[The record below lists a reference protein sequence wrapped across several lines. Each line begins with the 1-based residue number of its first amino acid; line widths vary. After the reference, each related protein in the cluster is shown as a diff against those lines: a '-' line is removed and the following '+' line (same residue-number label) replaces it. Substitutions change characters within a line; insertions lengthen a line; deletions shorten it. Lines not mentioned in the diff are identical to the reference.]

1 MSDSLIDPPT
11 PTPGAADRDR
21 PPSFRVRQLRRDDA
35 AAVVE
40 IEALCY
46 PFLDDEH
53 RLRTSDVTIHT
64 DRYPEGA
71 FAVVDADDRV
81 WGMSVGWRIDFDL
94 ERPLHTLD
102 EVADP
107 ARHRPDGAW
116 YYGLDISVHP
126 AQQGKGL
133 GRLLYQARRD
143 LVRRENLRG
152 MLAGGMI
159 PGYRAVMHEVDAPTY
174 VLDVVAGRRTD
185 PTLNFQLAQGFE
197 VRGLL
202 PGYVSGTAGGGL
214 ATFLVWENPD
224 YVAAP

>member
-1 MSDSLIDPPT
+1 MSDSLIDPPGT
-11 PTPGAADRDR
+11 ATTDGGAV
-21 PPSFRVRQLRRDDA
+21 PPFRVRLLRRDDA
-35 AAVVE
+35 PAAVE

-53 RLRTSDVTIHT
+53 RLRSSDVTIHT

-71 FAVVDADDRV
+71 FAVVDATDRL

-102 EVADP
+102 DVADP
-107 ARHRPDGAW
+107 ARHRDDGAW

-126 AQQGKGL
+126 AQRGRGL
-133 GRLLYQARRD
+133 GRMLYDARRD

-174 VLDVVAGRRTD
+174 VLDVLAGRRTD
-185 PTLNFQLAQGFE
+185 PTLNFQLGQGFE

-224 YVAAP
+224 HVARA